1 MKSSQQDRLYSLTGI
16 PRSALAN
23 GLVFENT
30 VWGQLVTSEAAGGY
44 DSADP
49 GRRAEAGGEELEEE
63 QEEPL
68 DLRKT
73 PNLVLTQGKNF
84 LN

>member
-1 MKSSQQDRLYSLTGI
+1 LYSLTGI
-16 PRSALAN
+16 PRSALTG
-23 GLVFENT
+23 GLIFQNT
-30 VWGQLVTSEAAGGY
+30 VYGQLVS
-44 DSADP
+44 S
-49 GRRAEAGGEELEEE
+49 EAGGSAAADPCRMAGEAGDNVEEDQE